1 MHTISFLAKVRVMP
15 SKYDPELR
23 SKAVGLAEHRDD
35 YPSKFEAL
43 TAAEFPDSD
52 PQEAE
57 YFLLFDTAYGRV
69 FSRALPLLKFS
80 DDPADDFTGDGT
92 SVVDEPHG
100 SCYTE
105 PSNFFDRLFGRTDS
119 GG

>member
-52 PQEAE
+52 PQDAE
-57 YFLLFDTAYGRV
+57 YFLLFGKD
-69 FSRALPLLKFS
+69 
-80 DDPADDFTGDGT
+80 
-92 SVVDEPHG
+92 HG
-100 SCYTE
+100 
-105 PSNFFDRLFGRTDS
+105 
-119 GG
+119 

>member
-35 YPSKFEAL
+35 YPSKFDAL

-52 PQEAE
+52 PPDAE
-57 YFLLFDTAYGRV
+57 YFCCSARTTDGGSF
-69 FSRALPLLKFS
+69 ALCH
-80 DDPADDFTGDGT
+80 A
-92 SVVDEPHG
+92 
-100 SCYTE
+100 
-105 PSNFFDRLFGRTDS
+105 
-119 GG
+119 

>member
-1 MHTISFLAKVRVMP
+1 MP

-52 PQEAE
+52 PPDAE
-57 YFLLFDTAYGRV
+57 YFLLFGKD
-69 FSRALPLLKFS
+69 
-80 DDPADDFTGDGT
+80 
-92 SVVDEPHG
+92 HG
-100 SCYTE
+100 
-105 PSNFFDRLFGRTDS
+105 
-119 GG
+119 